1 MLNGDGGGS
10 NTDPYAAKETS
21 DNNWVKTG
29 PYVMIVGAEAKSMMQ
44 AYPRDP
50 KADPTKQYVM
60 WPGTPY
66 EHLMLPVKWGG
77 PRPHA
82 FPISGRVLLA
92 SGLNSAAAFGRLG
105 FGEVARDNGGSLLGL
120 PFACVQMGDS
130 MILYPAIDLKDGQCV
145 RLRQGLM
152 DEATVFNESPADQAR
167 QFAEQ
172 GFQALHVVDLNG
184 AFEGRSVNA
193 DAVSAIL
200 ASITIPVQLG
210 GGIRSLEA
218 ISLWLSR
225 GVARVILG
233 TAAVRNPSLV
243 KEACARFPGKIAVGI
258 DAKDG
263 CVAVQG
269 WAETSEIAAVELAR
283 RFADT
288 GVSAIIYTD
297 ISRDGMMTGLNLE
310 ATAEL
315 ARSVSIPVIA
325 SGGLAGID
333 DVKRLVSPAYAM
345 IAGAITGRALYDGR
359 LDPKAALDLIKQ
371 SAR

>member
-1 MLNGDGGGS
+1 
-10 NTDPYAAKETS
+10 
-21 DNNWVKTG
+21 
-29 PYVMIVGAEAKSMMQ
+29 
-44 AYPRDP
+44 
-50 KADPTKQYVM
+50 
-60 WPGTPY
+60 
-66 EHLMLPVKWGG
+66 
-77 PRPHA
+77 
-82 FPISGRVLLA
+82 
-92 SGLNSAAAFGRLG
+92 
-105 FGEVARDNGGSLLGL
+105 
-120 PFACVQMGDS
+120 

-152 DEATVFNESPADQAR
+152 DEATVFNADPADQAR

-184 AFEGRSVNA
+184 AFEGRSVNV

-233 TAAVRNPSLV
+233 TVAVRNPTLV
-243 KEACARFPGKIAVGI
+243 KEACARFPGRIAVGI
-258 DAKDG
+258 DAKEG
-263 CVAVQG
+263 RVAVQG

-315 ARSVSIPVIA
+315 ARSVPIPVIA

-333 DVKRLVSPAYAM
+333 DVKRLLSPAYAI
-345 IAGAITGRALYDGR
+345 IAGAIAGRALYDGG
-359 LDPKAALDLIKQ
+359 LDPKAALDLIKE
-371 SAR
+371 SAGQVR